1 MAPSRFPSAIVLFEH
16 RTGKSRPHGSD
27 RTDEDELK
35 RLVGEVRV
43 ARERLATL
51 IETIRRERGNWP
63 EREHRWEQWRAEMR
77 DSRRSRIH

>member
-1 MAPSRFPSAIVLFEH
+1 MAPARCPPAIALPEF
-16 RTGKSRPHGSD
+16 RTGKGRPRGSD

-43 ARERLATL
+43 ARERLVTL
-51 IETIRRERGNWP
+51 IETIRREGGHWP

-77 DSRRSRIH
+77 DSRHSRIH

>member
-1 MAPSRFPSAIVLFEH
+1 MAPSRFPSAIALLEH
-16 RTGKSRPHGSD
+16 RADKSRPRGAD

-43 ARERLATL
+43 ARERLTTL
-51 IETIRRERGNWP
+51 IETIRKERGHWP
-63 EREHRWEQWRAEMR
+63 DREHRWEQWRAEMR

>member
-1 MAPSRFPSAIVLFEH
+1 MAPSRFSSTIAVLEH
-16 RTGKSRPHGSD
+16 RSGKSRPHASD

-35 RLVGEVRV
+35 RLAGEVRV

-51 IETIRRERGNWP
+51 IETIRRERGQWP
-63 EREHRWEQWRAEMR
+63 EREHRWERWRAAMR

>member
-1 MAPSRFPSAIVLFEH
+1 MAPSRLPSAFALLDH
-16 RTGKSRPHGSD
+16 RTGKSRPRGAD
-27 RTDEDELK
+27 RADEDELK
-35 RLVGEVRV
+35 RVVGEVRA

-51 IETIRRERGNWP
+51 IETIRRERGHWP